1 MQKHKDELRNDW
13 EAQRERAMRVMKRE
27 FVHSVLR
34 ATSVDKSIYVMQRD
48 AINAAWARTD
58 LLSSTLEKLFNEI
71 DWSSNAKY

>member
-1 MQKHKDELRNDW
+1 MQKHKDELRKDW

-27 FVHSVLR
+27 FVHSALR
-34 ATSVDKSIYVMQRD
+34 ATSADSIYMMQRD
-48 AINAAWARTD
+48 AINAAWSRTD

>member
-27 FVHSVLR
+27 FIRSALR
-34 ATSVDKSIYVMQRD
+34 ATSVDSIYMMQRD
-48 AINAAWARTD
+48 AINAAWSRTD